1 MTGARIQDGRLI
13 LPVDQQQRDILGR
26 GVMAELRVAALEA
39 ENLQLRLELATLKR
53 ELEALVEPAAEPE
66 KSTRRRAKPAP

>member
-53 ELEALVEPAAEPE
+53 ELEALVEPAAETE